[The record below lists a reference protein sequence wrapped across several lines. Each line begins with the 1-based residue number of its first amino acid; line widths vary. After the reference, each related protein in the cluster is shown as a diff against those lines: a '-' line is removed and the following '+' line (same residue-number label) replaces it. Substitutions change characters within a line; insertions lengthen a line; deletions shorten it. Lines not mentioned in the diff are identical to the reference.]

1 MKPLNR
7 FIHIKILTFSILV
20 LGVTVLL
27 LNLSFQFIFK
37 NYIDDSRDKDID
49 RVIAQIEKTVEDQ
62 VVTQEEF
69 QLLNRL
75 VNAYQMVV
83 TVTLEEEVVYQSASM
98 RKGMISAPP
107 EGEDANQL
115 LITKPRRAL
124 PLIPMD
130 EENLVYKSYSIDSSD
145 IMYQAKVGVLSN
157 NISEID
163 RHFLVTMNVIFVFL
177 FIAAIVATLFISK
190 IISKKIVNPILSIK
204 KQTANIYKKEYQ
216 QVSSI
221 NTDILELRELSKD
234 VEELANELEIQENYQ
249 QQMTV
254 DIAHELRSPLAVLRS
269 HMEALIDKIWEP
281 SPERLSRCY
290 DEIIRLTTLVD
301 DLNDLAMIERA
312 GFYVEL
318 TKVDLKDIIKAIC
331 VNFESMYQE
340 KDLYLKINLED
351 NLVMIGDSNRLKQ
364 IFINLLM
371 NSLKY
376 TDQGGVEIKAY
387 KEKDDVVVEIMDTG
401 IGMRKEQLDFIF
413 KRFYRTDSSRSRKT
427 GGAGIGLSIVK
438 GLVEAHNGRIQ
449 VESQFDQG
457 TIFKMSF
464 SAIQENSKI

>member
-7 FIHIKILTFSILV
+7 YIRIKFLAFSILV

-37 NYIDDSRDKDID
+37 NYIDDSRDKDIE
-49 RVIAQIEKTVEDQ
+49 RVIIQIEKTVEDQ

-75 VNAYQMVV
+75 INAYHMDV
-83 TVTLEEEVVYQSASM
+83 TVTMEENIIYQNASM
-98 RKGMISAPP
+98 RKGMLAVPGANDRKGMLAPP
-107 EGEDANQL
+107 LA
-115 LITKPRRAL
+115 I
-124 PLIPMD
+124 D
-130 EENLVYKSYSIDSSD
+130 EENLVYKSYSFDASGNN
-145 IMYQAKVGVLSN
+145 YQIRVGVVSN
-157 NISEID
+157 GISELD
-163 RHFLVTMNVIFVFL
+163 QRFLITMNVIFLIL
-177 FIAAIVATLFISK
+177 FIVAIIATLFISK
-190 IISKKIVNPILSIK
+190 IISKKIVTPILSIK
-204 KQTANIYKKEYQ
+204 KQTDNIYKKDYQ

-221 NTDILELRELSKD
+221 DSDILELSQLSKD
-234 VEELANELEIQENYQ
+234 VGELAKELEIQENYQ

-301 DLNDLAMIERA
+301 DLNDLATIERS
-312 GFYVEL
+312 GFNVEL
-318 TKVDLKDIIKAIC
+318 TEVKLEDIINVIC
-331 VNFESMYQE
+331 TNFESMYKE
-340 KDLYLKINLED
+340 KGLYLQKNLEE
-351 NLVMIGDSNRLKQ
+351 NLMINGDSNRLKQ
-364 IFINLLM
+364 IFVNLLM
-371 NSLKY
+371 NSFKY

-387 KEKDDVVVEIMDTG
+387 KEKDEVIVEIIDTG
-401 IGMRKEQLDFIF
+401 MGIRKEQLDFIF

-438 GLVEAHNGRIQ
+438 GLVETHNGNMQ
-449 VESQFDQG
+449 VDSQINKG
-457 TIFKMSF
+457 TSFKISF
-464 SAIQENSKI
+464 KAI